1 MWCVRNGA
9 PNVFKIFFL
18 FSVHRQTWTNF
29 FFWFVRD
36 VYYTNYSL
44 QFWWQWWLFTSL
56 LRGLVKSIF
65 PPPFR
70 RIIVYYLDGYWIWW
84 SIKINRFYSWAR
96 NFHSERKKI
105 LLLSSTYTKLNF
117 CSSDIPVIPDL
128 EDVQEEDMMTQ
139 IAAPPRWDVTLPTGD
154 GGGGGINRYSC
165 DPRLGVCTR
174 RGHNDT
180 YCGPT
185 QVGCCFTHGGGGGV
199 CRNFQRVVLH

>member
-65 PPPFR
+65 PLPFR

-84 SIKINRFYSWAR
+84 SIKINRFIHEHGT
-96 NFHSERKKI
+96 FIVKERKYFYFPVLI
-105 LLLSSTYTKLNF
+105 QNWISVPQIFLSSQTWRMYKKRTWWHRLQ
-117 CSSDIPVIPDL
+117 PHPGGML
-128 EDVQEEDMMTQ
+128 LY
-139 IAAPPRWDVTLPTGD
+139 PRGM
-154 GGGGGINRYSC
+154 GGGINRYSC

-185 QVGCCFTHGGGGGV
+185 QVGCCFTHGGGGGGV

>member
-1 MWCVRNGA
+1 MARQEFFLNFSPFLGSSTDINWFLLVFVWCVRNDA

-18 FSVHRQTWTNF
+18 FSVHWQTWTF

-84 SIKINRFYSWAR
+84 SIKINRFIHEHGT
-96 NFHSERKKI
+96 FIVKERKYFYFPVLI
-105 LLLSSTYTKLNF
+105 QNWISFPQIFLSSQTWRMYKKRTWWRRLQ
-117 CSSDIPVIPDL
+117 PHPGGML
-128 EDVQEEDMMTQ
+128 LY
-139 IAAPPRWDVTLPTGD
+139 PRGT
-154 GGGGGINRYSC
+154 GGGNR
-165 DPRLGVCTR
+165 
-174 RGHNDT
+174 
-180 YCGPT
+180 
-185 QVGCCFTHGGGGGV
+185 
-199 CRNFQRVVLH
+199 